1 MKTSLNNI
9 RRRGL
14 VWLRHIQLRSG
25 SGFKNQASRYLFLVS
40 CFLFLVLSSVQGV
53 GQVTQNDFQMR
64 NSFEASIKLVKKLRL
79 NLTPEL
85 RIDETFSIDRF
96 LMACE
101 LAYKPWKFLEVGGSY
116 QFIVNPRVGK
126 TTEFLNRYAF
136 QVTFSK
142 KIKRFDPAF
151 RLKYTNYAEDDPNS
165 QFLKYKASVQYD
177 IRKCKLTPSVGI
189 EAYHQLN
196 DNYLYKMRYS
206 IGARYAIFKNN
217 SIELEYKFDYYV
229 KEYRNK
235 HIISISYKI
244 KL

>member
-1 MKTSLNNI
+1 MRTIQNSI
-9 RRRGL
+9 CGRGL
-14 VWLRHIQLRSG
+14 IQISP
-25 SGFKNQASRYLFLVS
+25 YLFLIS
-40 CFLFLVLSSVQGV
+40 CFFCRVSRVLGILAMTIFLILSSVQGI

-85 RIDETFSIDRF
+85 RIDETFSVDRF
-96 LMACE
+96 LMAGE
-101 LAYKPWKFLEVGGSY
+101 LAYKPWKFLEVGGTY
-116 QFIVNPRVGK
+116 QFIVNPRPGK

-136 QVTFSK
+136 HVTFSK
-142 KIKRFDPAF
+142 KIKRFDPAI
-151 RLKYTNYAEDDPNS
+151 RVKYTNYAEDEPNS
-165 QFLKYKASVQYD
+165 QFLKYKVSVNYD
-177 IRKCKLTPSVGI
+177 IPKCKLTPSVGI

-196 DNYLYKMRYS
+196 DNYLYKLRYMA
-206 IGARYAIFKNN
+206 GARYALFKNN
-217 SIELEYKFDYYV
+217 SIALEYKFDYYL

>member
-1 MKTSLNNI
+1 M
-9 RRRGL
+9 
-14 VWLRHIQLRSG
+14 
-25 SGFKNQASRYLFLVS
+25 
-40 CFLFLVLSSVQGV
+40 FLVLIPFQGV
-53 GQVTQNDFQMR
+53 GQVTQNDFQVR

-101 LAYKPWKFLEVGGSY
+101 LAYKPWKFLEIGGSY

-136 QVTFSK
+136 FVTFSK

-151 RLKYTNYAEDDPNS
+151 RLKYTNYAEDEPNS

-177 IRKCKLTPSVGI
+177 IPKCKLTPSVGV

-196 DNYLYKMRYS
+196 DNYLYKIRYMA
-206 IGARYAIFKNN
+206 GARYTIFKNN
-217 SIELEYKFDYYV
+217 SIGLEYKFDYYL